1 MDKLVVHAYKQLK
14 SMGDDAVLHHFIQVF
29 RRYNGWSGV
38 FKERAIKQEC
48 SHWSS
53 DEVFFVNIT
62 NSNDGSKEIGVEYIE
77 SLNDEDEDDE
87 EEGDGEGEDVDL
99 DDGKR
104 KR

>member
-1 MDKLVVHAYKQLK
+1 M
-14 SMGDDAVLHHFIQVF
+14 
-29 RRYNGWSGV
+29 
-38 FKERAIKQEC
+38 
-48 SHWSS
+48 
-53 DEVFFVNIT
+53 NIT

-77 SLNDEDEDDE
+77 SLNDEDEDED